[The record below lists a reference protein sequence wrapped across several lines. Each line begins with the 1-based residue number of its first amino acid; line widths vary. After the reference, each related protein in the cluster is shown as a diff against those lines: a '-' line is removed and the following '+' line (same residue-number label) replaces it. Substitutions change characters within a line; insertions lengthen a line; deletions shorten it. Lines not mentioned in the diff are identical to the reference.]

1 MDRVKVIRIM
11 TRREKICSL
20 LISYLQGISVA
31 NGYLTNIGGYVS
43 HWDVQIMKHAD
54 IYEVNVKDQ
63 INEHALGHIETL
75 NVKISLSCKTS
86 TNYATI
92 NKMILDVHKCL
103 YNNQAAMGTALSEN
117 GLRILAEQEII
128 DLPIIDKD
136 TKKAYAEVGFNIQH
150 RFSERWTPDLTVY

>member
-1 MDRVKVIRIM
+1 M

-31 NGYLTNIGGYVS
+31 NGYLTNIGSYIS
-43 HWDVQIMKHAD
+43 HWDVQITPHGD
-54 IYEVNVKDQ
+54 TYDVNVKDTV
-63 INEHALGHIETL
+63 NDHSLGHRETL
-75 NVKISLSCKTS
+75 NIKISLSCKTS

-92 NKMILDVHKCL
+92 NKMILDVHKCV

-136 TKKAYAEVGFNIQH
+136 TKKAYADIGFNIEH
-150 RFSERWTPDLTVY
+150 RFTEKWIPDLTVYS